1 MCVSLSIYVEVKR
14 QLVRVGFLL
23 PLRVSG
29 TELSLLGMAEGS
41 STPRTVLQAQFVPFM
56 ILLELS
62 ISI

>member
-1 MCVSLSIYVEVKR
+1 MYSGMYVVIR
-14 QLVRVGFLL
+14 GQHLGVRSGLL
-23 PLRVSG
+23 HMWVSG